1 MKSIKTKIACFLGML
16 AMLLLGTTASAQMV
30 EGKPTPEKVAQLLN
44 TNDAKLLK
52 AHLARIGYQAAGL
65 NDAGTNTLS
74 NPEDGTVPYNTIAVT
89 DFRNSAG
96 NVVQLYTHEELD
108 NGLPTLVTR
117 AEDDDTEYKVVSGRV
132 ITVSKIAYDATK
144 ALGKATA
151 EIDFAKLWDCL
162 KKHYKG
168 CTNMNPCFD
177 CIKACFNNN
186 KKIWKKLWCSLG
198 CSSCYNCVLSIA
210 KVVWCYFS

>member
-1 MKSIKTKIACFLGML
+1 MKSIKTKIACFLGVL
-16 AMLLLGTTASAQMV
+16 AMLLMGTTVSAQMV

-44 TNDAKLLK
+44 TNDAKLLT
-52 AHLARIGYQAAGL
+52 AQLTREGYKAAGL

-74 NPEDGTVPYNTIAVT
+74 NPEDATVPFNTIAVT

-96 NVVQLYTHEELD
+96 NLVQLYAHEEVN
-108 NGLPTLVTR
+108 NGIPTLVTR
-117 AEDDDTEYKVVSGRV
+117 AEDDVNEYKIVAGRV
-132 ITVSKIAYDATK
+132 VVQNKVVYDATK
-144 ALGKATA
+144 ALTKANM

-162 KKHYKG
+162 KKNYKG
-168 CTNMNPCFD
+168 CTNMQPCFD
-177 CIKACFNNN
+177 CIKNCFNSN
-186 KKIWKKLWCSLG
+186 KKVWKKLWCSLG